1 MYVVVVVV
9 LINTAFM
16 FSLSVHVTEETGT
29 IELTFDLPQS
39 PMLERNTVLLLA
51 LENPPKGENL
61 DATFS
66 SQSLQPNTQVTNRS
80 LATVMEFFIC
90 FDQCCH

>member
-1 MYVVVVVV
+1 
-9 LINTAFM
+9 M
-16 FSLSVHVTEETGT
+16 FSSSVHVTEETGT

-39 PMLERNTVLLLA
+39 PTLERNAVLLLA
-51 LENPPKGENL
+51 LDNPPKGENL

-80 LATVMEFFIC
+80 LATVMKFFIY
-90 FDQCCH
+90 FVHCCH

>member
-1 MYVVVVVV
+1 
-9 LINTAFM
+9 M
-16 FSLSVHVTEETGT
+16 FSSSVHVTEEMGT

-39 PMLERNTVLLLA
+39 PMLERNSVLLLA

-61 DATFS
+61 DVTFS

-80 LATVMEFFIC
+80 LVTVMKFFIYVV
-90 FDQCCH
+90 QCCH